1 MKNRKAQ
8 GFTLIELL
16 IVIAIIGILAAVLIP
31 NLLNARKRA
40 NETAAQSFGKQIVTW
55 LAAADTAATT
65 SAAQTTLQA
74 QTNCFGGVIATE
86 GGPAAATALPAS
98 LDSTAPCTIAYNAG
112 TGRFTVTVK
121 SQNATVYTYNY

>member
-1 MKNRKAQ
+1 MRKGSNK

-40 NETAAQSFGKQIVTW
+40 NDTAASAFGKSVVTW

-65 SAAQTTLQA
+65 AAAQTTIQGNTTCIGA
-74 QTNCFGGVIATE
+74 ATHVLGAE
-86 GGPAAATALPAS
+86 GAPTALPAS
-98 LDSTAPCTIAYNAG
+98 VTSCAIAYTAA
-112 TGRFTVTVK
+112 TGRYVVTVTSV
-121 SQNATVYTYNY
+121 NATVSTFNY